1 MSTSGTILQGPNILM
16 LASWVLALASLF
28 VSVASRRPY
37 GYLAIAS
44 ATVSLFILFSQMI
57 LMASGYALYANSA
70 YEQWPSLVV
79 HILLFLVAMACFVIS
94 AAASAMQLYQRR
106 LMKARSARLLSL
118 SMPAIETLNRV
129 AKRAALVGFPLFT
142 LGMLIGFGRYAM
154 YHGAMVAL
162 GCPAGFS
169 YLWPRI
175 GLSLAVWTVIAAFV
189 ALSYLVPHVASSKV
203 RSVLSICGFLGA
215 LLLMFVTAG

>member
-79 HILLFLVAMACFVIS
+79 HILLFLVAMACFVI
-94 AAASAMQLYQRR
+94 RR
-106 LMKARSARLLSL
+106 RR
-118 SMPAIETLNRV
+118 IGH
-129 AKRAALVGFPLFT
+129 AAL
-142 LGMLIGFGRYAM
+142 
-154 YHGAMVAL
+154 
-162 GCPAGFS
+162 PAPPDEGTQ
-169 YLWPRI
+169 R
-175 GLSLAVWTVIAAFV
+175 TAAQLEH
-189 ALSYLVPHVASSKV
+189 ACHRDAQ
-203 RSVLSICGFLGA
+203 
-215 LLLMFVTAG
+215 

>member
-1 MSTSGTILQGPNILM
+1 
-16 LASWVLALASLF
+16 
-28 VSVASRRPY
+28 
-37 GYLAIAS
+37 
-44 ATVSLFILFSQMI
+44 MI
-57 LMASGYALYANSA
+57 LMASGYALYANST

-94 AAASAMQLYQRR
+94 AAASAMQLYQRH
-106 LMKARSARLLSL
+106 LMKARSARLFSL

-142 LGMLIGFGRYAM
+142 LGMLIGFRPLRDASWS
-154 YHGAMVAL
+154 HGCTGV
-162 GCPAGFS
+162 
-169 YLWPRI
+169 PRRFF
-175 GLSLAVWTVIAAFV
+175 LSLAAHWAVSCGLDRHRRIAWH
-189 ALSYLVPHVASSKV
+189 YRILVPHVASSKV